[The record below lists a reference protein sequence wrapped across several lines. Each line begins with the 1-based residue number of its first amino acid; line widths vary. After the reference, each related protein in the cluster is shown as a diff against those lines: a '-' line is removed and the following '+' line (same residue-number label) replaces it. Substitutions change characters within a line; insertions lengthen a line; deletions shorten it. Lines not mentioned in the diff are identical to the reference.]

1 MKPELEYRSFKASS
15 ENKAFLKK
23 NIILLTRPII
33 VRRWAGV
40 LYLEEKG
47 RNSLGFCFRKLIR

>member
-15 ENKAFLKK
+15 ENKAFKK

-47 RNSLGFCFRKLIR
+47 RNSLGLCFRKLIR